1 MSIGHH
7 MIKILFIGG
16 VTLLQA
22 EVATHPFEVESGMV
36 LYEISGGTQL
46 TPETNLSIKGKA
58 KLCFKDWGEVKLEEE
73 SGVVVTTGAIKHKQ
87 HVKRLEKHT
96 KDTVITADYANEQ
109 LLERKKS
116 SHDISGH
123 DETASLTKTGEETVA
138 GVLCDVWEGA
148 SVKKCM
154 YKNIVLK
161 LESHILDVWYVKEAT
176 KAIFDINTSSEACS
190 VPDFPV
196 QEFALF
202 KDDIKT
208 KNVHKSESFYKILK
222 QTAFSVSDMNASY
235 RSSDIRDEERRK
247 FINHISKDI
256 YKRQKK
262 LLPKLLK
269 SMKKTRECLQTV
281 EDPFTANQCIEEFSR
296 MKAQLGIEEDD
307 YMIHWDEQCKNI
319 LLDKIEDE
327 LINLQSRI
335 PCVNRAKNITDLSSC
350 MK

>member
-7 MIKILFIGG
+7 MKKILFIGG

-22 EVATHPFEVESGMV
+22 EVTTHPFEVESGMV

-58 KLCFKDWGEVKLEEE
+58 KLRFKDWGEVKLEEE
-73 SGVVVTTGAIKHKQ
+73 SGVVLTTGAIKHKQ

-96 KDTVITADYANEQ
+96 KDTVITADYTNEQ

-116 SHDISGH
+116 SYDIHGH
-123 DETASLTKTGEETVA
+123 DETASLTKTGEETVS

-148 SVKKCM
+148 GVKKCI

-161 LESHILDVWYVKEAT
+161 LESHILDVLYVKEAT
-176 KAIFDINTSSEACS
+176 KVIFDINTSNEACG

-196 QEFALF
+196 KEFALF

-208 KNVHKSESFYKILK
+208 KNVHKAENFYKMLK
-222 QTAFSVSDMNASY
+222 ETAFGLSDMNESY
-235 RSSDIRDEERRK
+235 SSSEIKDEERTK

-262 LLPKLLK
+262 LLPKLLR

-281 EDPFTANQCIEEFSR
+281 EDSFTANQCMEHFSQ
-296 MKAQLGIEEDD
+296 MKAQMGREKDED
-307 YMIHWDEQCKNI
+307 IILWDEKRKNI

-327 LINLQSRI
+327 LIDLQSRI

>member
-7 MIKILFIGG
+7 MKKILFIGG

-22 EVATHPFEVESGMV
+22 EVVTHPFEVESGMV

-58 KLCFKDWGEVKLEEE
+58 KLRFKDWGEVKLEEE
-73 SGVVVTTGAIKHKQ
+73 SGVVLTTGAIKNKQ

-96 KDTVITADYANEQ
+96 KDTVITADYENEQ

-116 SHDISGH
+116 SQDINGQ

-138 GVLCDVWEGA
+138 GVLCDVWEGPGI
-148 SVKKCM
+148 KKCI

-161 LESHILDVWYVKEAT
+161 LESNILDVLYVKEAT
-176 KAIFDINTSSEACS
+176 QVMFDINTSNEACS
-190 VPDFPV
+190 IPDFPV

-202 KDDIKT
+202 KDNIKT
-208 KNVHKSESFYKILK
+208 KNAYKAENLCKILK
-222 QTAFSVSDMNASY
+222 EAAFGISDMNPSY
-235 RSSDIRDEERRK
+235 SSSDIRDEERTK

-256 YKRQKK
+256 FESQKE
-262 LLPKLLK
+262 LLPQLLQSLK
-269 SMKKTRECLQTV
+269 ETRACLQIG
-281 EDPFTANQCIEEFSR
+281 EDPFSSNQCIEDFNH
-296 MKAQLGIEEDD
+296 MKAQLGTDEDN
-307 YMIHWDEQCKNI
+307 YMKLWDEKRKNI

>member
-7 MIKILFIGG
+7 MKKILFIGG

-22 EVATHPFEVESGMV
+22 EVAVHPFEVESGMV

-46 TPETNLSIKGKA
+46 TPETNLTIKGKA
-58 KLCFKDWGEVKLEEE
+58 KLRFKDWGEVKLEEE
-73 SGVVVTTGAIKHKQ
+73 SGVVLTTGAIKHKQ

-96 KDTVITADYANEQ
+96 KDTVITADYENEQ

-116 SHDISGH
+116 SQDINGQ

-138 GVLCDVWEGA
+138 GVLCDVWEGPG
-148 SVKKCM
+148 VKKCI

-161 LESHILDVWYVKEAT
+161 LESNILDVVYVKEAT
-176 KAIFDINTSSEACS
+176 KAIFDINTSNEACS

-202 KDDIKT
+202 KDNIKT
-208 KNVHKSESFYKILK
+208 KNAYKAENLCKILK
-222 QTAFSVSDMNASY
+222 EAAFDFSDMNESY
-235 RSSDIRDEERRK
+235 SSSEIRDGERTK

-256 YKRQKK
+256 FESQKE
-262 LLPKLLK
+262 LLPELLQSFK
-269 SMKKTRECLQTV
+269 ETRACLQTG
-281 EDPFTANQCIEEFSR
+281 EDPFSANQCIEDFNR
-296 MKAQLGIEEDD
+296 MKAQLGTEEDN
-307 YMIHWDEQCKNI
+307 YMILWDEKRKNI

-327 LINLQSRI
+327 IIYLQSRI
-335 PCVNRAKNITDLSSC
+335 LCVNRAKNITDLSSC